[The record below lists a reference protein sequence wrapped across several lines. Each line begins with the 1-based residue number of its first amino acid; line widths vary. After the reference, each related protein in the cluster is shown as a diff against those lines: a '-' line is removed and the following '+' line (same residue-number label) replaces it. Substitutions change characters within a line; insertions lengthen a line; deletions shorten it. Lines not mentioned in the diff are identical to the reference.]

1 MIKWK
6 WDMFCE
12 SVSMSVS
19 NILGNRM
26 RSFLTMLGIIIG
38 VAAII
43 ALMTIVQ
50 GATDTMTAQFD
61 SMGLG
66 TLRVT
71 VSGTALKQGLTDS
84 ELNQVLACE
93 HVAGISPSLSSTVTA
108 VRGENWSDSISLRG
122 NDAAYFQKNPDL
134 LKRGRA
140 INAIDVEQE
149 LRVCLVDG
157 GTAETLF
164 FGEDPV
170 GQMLYLGGREFT
182 VVGMIDEEEDASL
195 FSQILLG
202 GGTDSAVYVP
212 YSSAK
217 KLMGT
222 STVSTFEVY
231 LTDSEKTDTAIE
243 EIEAVLDGIFN
254 YKEDAYS
261 VINMESMTDAM
272 ELMTSMM
279 MSLLVGIASIALVVG
294 GIGIMNMMLV
304 TVTER
309 TTEIGL
315 RKALGAEPGQIQ
327 MQFLIEA
334 IILSLLGG
342 VIGVIVGLTVSFA
355 ICMNTDITFALN
367 TFAIGLGVSFSA
379 AVGIIFGWAPAR
391 KASNLNPIDA
401 LRSM

>member
-1 MIKWK
+1 MIKRK
-6 WDMFCE
+6 WGMFCE

-84 ELNQVLACE
+84 ELNQVLSCE

-140 INAIDVEQE
+140 INAIDVAQE

-170 GQMLYLGGREFT
+170 GKTLYLGGHEFT

-254 YKEDAYS
+254 YKENAYN

-367 TFAIGLGVSFSA
+367 TFAIGLGVGFSA